1 MKKNILI
8 PLIVITTVLSILSNN
23 CKNRDNI
30 KIDKLPEKVF
40 PLVIEREKAIKIDI
54 ITKEPPI
61 IADISDSDHIYI
73 YFLINKDKNCEVFKV
88 TNNLEIKDRYIINYG
103 SGPGETLNPRIY
115 GGNDRLIIVYDL
127 MTRKFIEFDRNFKS
141 IAEYRSLK
149 SLGTPFYSGEKY
161 LLEQG
166 IIIDGFKY
174 IESMSK
180 ESDGTLTMKFYN
192 RIYARHIK
200 PDKSIKDI
208 KLFETPLLEER
219 WENNIMPVFRDLNFG
234 YYFDY
239 IYILD
244 KMNYRIIKMTIDGK
258 ILKEKQFA
266 FEAKTFS
273 KSELEEW
280 VTKFFGIKEKHE
292 FSFPKKLFPACWMM
306 PIANGIAVG
315 KCKNYDPDDK
325 GEISADY
332 FDPDLNYLGKITIP
346 YFWSWNNPAHG
357 QNEAYNRFLYKN
369 GKLYSIEIEEDLND
383 FQIVRWGVHIEN

>member
-8 PLIVITTVLSILSNN
+8 PLIVVTTVLSILSNN

-30 KIDKLPEKVF
+30 KIEKLPEKVF
-40 PLVIEREKAIKIDI
+40 PLVIQREKAIKIDI

-61 IADISDSDHIYI
+61 VADISDLDHIYI
-73 YFLINKDKNCEVFKV
+73 YFLINKDKNCEVFKL
-88 TNNLEIKDRYIINYG
+88 TNTLEIKDRYIINYG
-103 SGPGETLNPRIY
+103 PGPGETLNPRIY

-127 MTRKFIEFDRNFKS
+127 MARKFIEFDRNFKS
-141 IAEYRSLK
+141 IDEYRSLK
-149 SLGTPFYSGEKY
+149 RLGTSFYSGGKY
-161 LLEQG
+161 LLEQR
-166 IIIDGFKY
+166 IIIDGYKY
-174 IESMSK
+174 TESMSK
-180 ESDGTLTMKFYN
+180 ESDGTLAMKFYN

-200 PDKSIKDI
+200 PDKSIQDI

-219 WENNIMPVFRDLNFG
+219 WKNNRMPVFKDLNFG
-234 YYFDY
+234 YYFDH

-244 KMNYRIIKMTIDGK
+244 KMNYRIKKMAIDGK

-280 VTKFFGIKEKHE
+280 VTKFFGEKEKHE
-292 FSFPKKLFPACWMM
+292 FSFPEKLFPACWMM

-315 KCKNYDPDDK
+315 RCKNYDPDDK

-346 YFWSWNNPAHG
+346 YFWSWNNPDQG
-357 QNEAYNRFLYKN
+357 QKEAYYRFLYKN
-369 GKLYSIEIEEDLND
+369 GKLYSIEIGEDLDD